1 MLICLG
7 LKKWCNNMLQ
17 SIAFYIGVT
26 VYVYSSITGNI
37 LMAEQSFKT
46 SVILGLL
53 ALLIKK

>member
-1 MLICLG
+1 MLIYLG
-7 LKKWCNNMLQ
+7 LKNWCNSMLQ
-17 SIAFYIGVT
+17 SIAFYIGVM

-53 ALLIKK
+53 PLLIKK

>member
-7 LKKWCNNMLQ
+7 LKKWCNSMLQ

>member
-1 MLICLG
+1 
-7 LKKWCNNMLQ
+7 MLQ

-37 LMAEQSFKT
+37 LMVEQSFKT